1 MECDLKTKSNPKMKE
16 YIDSLE
22 IVLPLEPRDVFHD

>member
-1 MECDLKTKSNPKMKE
+1 MKE

-22 IVLPLEPRDVFHD
+22 IVLPLEPRDVFHDWRP